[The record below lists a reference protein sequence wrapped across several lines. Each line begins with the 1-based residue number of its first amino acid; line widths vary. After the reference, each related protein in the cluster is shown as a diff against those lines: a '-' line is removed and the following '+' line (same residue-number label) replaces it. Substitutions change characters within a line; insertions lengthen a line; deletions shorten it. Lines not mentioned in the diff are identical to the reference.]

1 MLGSNDPLLRAAC
14 TNRRTITDF
23 DYRVLAFIVPRLS
36 AAEPRP
42 LKLEEVATPFG
53 VDRSN
58 IGRAFKRL
66 IAAGFLIRVDRAD
79 HSGTWRYRL
88 PRSPES

>member
-1 MLGSNDPLLRAAC
+1 MSALHAPLLRAAC
-14 TNRRTITDF
+14 TNRRSITDF

-36 AAEPRP
+36 AEEPRA
-42 LKLEEVATPFG
+42 LKLEEVAIPMG

-79 HSGTWRYRL
+79 LSGTWRYRL
-88 PRSPES
+88 PRSPE